1 MTPNRAPRSPGSAQA
16 FVSVEDDLVRRHL
29 PTMMRKVLL
38 SNPNASMAQASFAL
52 AQRRAQK
59 LAWKQRLAVL
69 RSDAWQD
76 EALSFAGE

>member
-1 MTPNRAPRSPGSAQA
+1 
-16 FVSVEDDLVRRHL
+16 
-29 PTMMRKVLL
+29 MMRKVLL